1 MENNEDKK
9 KLSEQK
15 KKAQSKYEG
24 RLASEDS
31 NPCLKEQELTYKC
44 LDEHKYDDDACKLHF
59 DNYKICKSFWLSVQ
73 RDRRRRNITPFLPP
87 AEERAKIKEQFFE
100 KRSQL

>member
-24 RLASEDS
+24 RLASEDT

-44 LDEHKYDDDACKLHF
+44 LDEHKNDDDAL
-59 DNYKICKSFWLSVQ
+59 Q
-73 RDRRRRNITPFLPP
+73 RDRRRRNIKPFLPP
-87 AEERAKIKEQFFE
+87 PEERAKIKEQFFE